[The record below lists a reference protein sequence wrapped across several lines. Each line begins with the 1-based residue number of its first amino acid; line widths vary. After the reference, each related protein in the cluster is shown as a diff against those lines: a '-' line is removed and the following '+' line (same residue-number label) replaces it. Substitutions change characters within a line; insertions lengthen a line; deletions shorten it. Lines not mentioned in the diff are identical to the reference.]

1 MCPHTKGPRLCR
13 QSFDEKMPTL
23 SKTQLWNDFNG
34 MCFLCFCLHLASI
47 TFFEAAMKSKT
58 SLEGVAHRVSL
69 HCSIVNLLGLKC
81 EGLWRC
87 KAREMKCDLES
98 LPWQHASS
106 VPQSQGS
113 WCTAAWRWSER
124 VSVCRAV
131 QYKSRKLLARPEK
144 EEDGVWKQVLMHACV
159 LDSFPNRLTSK
170 WKQSW
175 SDALTSSC
183 LDLSL
188 RLLAN

>member
-13 QSFDEKMPTL
+13 QSFDEKIPNL
-23 SKTQLWNDFNG
+23 SKTQLWKKLQWKAKPALKG
-34 MCFLCFCLHLASI
+34 SPTVSPCTAASW
-47 TFFEAAMKSKT
+47 T
-58 SLEGVAHRVSL
+58 SLAWR
-69 HCSIVNLLGLKC
+69 
-81 EGLWRC
+81 WRC

-159 LDSFPNRLTSK
+159 LDSFPNTLTSK

>member
-13 QSFDEKMPTL
+13 QSFDEKMPNL
-23 SKTQLWNDFNG
+23 SKTQLWNDF
-34 MCFLCFCLHLASI
+34 
-47 TFFEAAMKSKT
+47 KT

-69 HCSIVNLLGLKC
+69 HRSIVNLLGLKC
-81 EGLWRC
+81 EGVKLGRWS
-87 KAREMKCDLES
+87 EKCDLES

-106 VPQSQGS
+106 VPQSPGS

-124 VSVCRAV
+124 FSVCRAV

-159 LDSFPNRLTSK
+159 LDSFPNTLTSK
-170 WKQSW
+170 SKTW
-175 SDALTSSC
+175 SDALTSFC

-188 RLLAN
+188 RLANKSID